1 MFFNEDS
8 NISPMILQS
17 YVEHTLGEKIIIPQD
32 KYFLFKCPT
41 LHISKI
47 NSILDFKQKTTRE
60 QKLWSTSC
68 KGKLHGLMAYEIHM
82 FIQLW
87 NSFPEEL
94 KTKQKIIYTY
104 VMEDLFM
111 KKK

>member
-1 MFFNEDS
+1 
-8 NISPMILQS
+8 MILQS

-32 KYFLFKCPT
+32 KYFLFKCPI

-47 NSILDFKQKTTRE
+47 NSILDLKQKTTRE
-60 QKLWSTSC
+60 QKLWSTSY